1 MKITHVN
8 IYPFNTG
15 KIGGRVRA
23 IAEVIIEDSILIK
36 DIKIIENKHGGL
48 FLSFPKKRVSG
59 KYIDI
64 VEIISKDLAENI
76 RRSIVDKY
84 KEMMNINLEVLS
96 D

>member
-15 KIGGRVRA
+15 RIGGRVRA
-23 IAEVIIEDSILIK
+23 IAEVIVEDVIVIR
-36 DIKIIENKHGGL
+36 DIKVIENKHGGL

-64 VEIISKDLAENI
+64 VEIISKEFAENI
-76 RRSIVDKY
+76 RRTVVDKY
-84 KEMMNINLEVLS
+84 KEMININVEVPS